1 MEREEARQS
10 LQLVQEAMAQAR
22 RSVSRAGTGYF
33 FIIWGAVWMLGF
45 LGGELLPPQV
55 SGYLWMVLDVLGAA
69 GTVAVAVRLGRRV
82 RSPEGRK
89 AGLRSA
95 ALWGLM
101 IAYGILLF
109 WVSDPRPDRAML
121 FVTLFVAFAYTIA
134 GLWISMPLMIT
145 GVAITALAL
154 VGWALFPAVLGY
166 WLAVVGG
173 GGMIVV
179 GLIMMRAW
187 R

>member
-1 MEREEARQS
+1 
-10 LQLVQEAMAQAR
+10 
-22 RSVSRAGTGYF
+22 
-33 FIIWGAVWMLGF
+33 
-45 LGGELLPPQV
+45 
-55 SGYLWMVLDVLGAA
+55 
-69 GTVAVAVRLGRRV
+69 
-82 RSPEGRK
+82 
-89 AGLRSA
+89 
-95 ALWGLM
+95 M